1 MEIAPEFVDLMAKN
15 TVIQSASSFVSDRAP
30 KLALRTGLHGNQWIE
45 VTKPEWSG
53 WCMLKHR
60 DDRDEILEEIDAYAD
75 EAREEESLIARGWSR
90 ACDLP
95 AVYVARALRFEN
107 LSTGER
113 QYIRVAFRSEAD
125 RAAYCEKYGAPVRG
139 RDGYQP
145 HGDRAE
151 LPFDCYYQ
159 HWIAPEGEI
168 DAALRY

>member
-1 MEIAPEFVDLMAKN
+1 MDIEPEFVDILAKN
-15 TVIQSASSFVSDRAP
+15 TAIQAASNFVSARAP

-45 VTKPEWSG
+45 VTRPEWSD
-53 WCMLKHR
+53 WYMLDQRH
-60 DDRDEILEEIDAYAD
+60 DRDEIIEEMNTYAD
-75 EAREEESLIARGWSR
+75 DARHEAMLIARGWTR
-90 ACDLP
+90 AIDLP

-125 RAAYCEKYGAPVRG
+125 MAAYCEKYGAPVRG
-139 RDGYQP
+139 RDVYQP